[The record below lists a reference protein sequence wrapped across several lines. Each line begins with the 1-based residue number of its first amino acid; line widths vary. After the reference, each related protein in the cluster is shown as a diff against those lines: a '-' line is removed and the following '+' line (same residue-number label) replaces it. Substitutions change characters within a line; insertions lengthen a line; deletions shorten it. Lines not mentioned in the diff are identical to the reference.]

1 MALGLNPSKKLMG
14 VITPRLGR
22 FKRVVGL
29 LCQCI
34 FVSLLLVARVAA
46 QSAPPPQPQPPKP
59 IPPAPFL
66 TQQQSLDY
74 CNAVR
79 EWKNIVYN
87 IDDGVANGEGS
98 FTPCIMYNY
107 LGKPV
112 AASTPNSPY
121 NYQFTEYVSAI
132 DQGTFA
138 GADFYYSTTS
148 AQPEKNLGKGKP
160 CGCNN
165 TTMVGE
171 PINASTGNKYLRE
184 DDIQIG
190 PRLSFSRFYNNFAGS
205 VAGSIGAYW
214 RDSFDS
220 ALNIIGSPA
229 TSIGFTQPD
238 GLVETFTKTNAVWTS
253 DADVNDVLTEIDNA
267 QGMATNYT
275 VFVAAEHRTDTFNAA
290 GLLQSIT
297 DASGQGIALTYST
310 VATPYSIAPTT
321 GLLITATDP
330 QGRQLNLTYNS
341 LGYVSLITLPDGG
354 QLIYSYDTGA
364 ANLLSVKYPDG
375 SMRQYT
381 YNESSYTSGENFPSA
396 MTGLID
402 ETNTRYETT
411 TYNSAEQATSSY
423 FAGNVGTT
431 QIAYN
436 SNGTASITYP
446 LGLTSTMTFATLQG
460 VNDVSAIS
468 APCGP
473 QCDQP
478 WKSIAYNTSGYPQT
492 SVDFNGNTTATT
504 YNSSNL
510 LATEV
515 DAQGTSAQRTTNLTW
530 NTTLRVPL
538 TRTVANASGTI
549 VSGEQWFYNTTGQ
562 TLAYCAIDP
571 TNSADNG
578 YSCSNTGT
586 VPAGVRRT
594 TYTYCTTTGGNC
606 PLPGLLL
613 SVTGPRTDLTQT
625 TSYSYY
631 TSASTTNCGTPGA
644 ACYQPGDLYQ
654 VTDALGHVTTLAS
667 YDADGRITRITD
679 PNGVNTD
686 LTYYPRGW
694 LKTRTVGG
702 AQTSFTYTAYGAV
715 QTITDPDGVTTTFG
729 YDTAHRLTKIT
740 DALGNTIQYT
750 LDAAGDKTGESVYDS
765 TGTLHKSLSRTFNT
779 LGQLTTVVDGL
790 NHTVFNASAST
801 SYDANG
807 NLIQSSDGLGF
818 QRQLGYDALNRLQQ
832 TIDNYNGTDS
842 ATKNTST
849 GYQYDSLDRLTQVTD
864 PSNLATTYGYDGL
877 SNATSQ
883 HSPDTGSTARSFDA
897 AGNLLTRTD
906 AKGITATNTYDAQN
920 RLTSTSYPDSTQNVT
935 YTYDEGNGVTGCSSS
950 DPIGRLTRIIEN
962 SVTTL
967 FCYDA
972 LGRVIQKQT
981 ITATA
986 TDTRGYSYTAAG
998 RLSGVVYADGSMVS
1012 YTRDG
1017 DGRIQSISAT
1027 PAGGTASTVASNFTY
1042 QPFGPVSGYT
1052 LGNGQQI
1059 TRTYDANY
1067 RLTDLTSPAFTLHVA
1082 RDAMGDITAIGNA
1095 PGANPAA
1102 ETYTYDPL
1110 YRLLSITEANGSV
1123 LESVT
1128 YNPTGD
1134 RLTKT
1139 GSGLDTGTYTYNANT
1154 HQLNTVGNNAF
1165 SVDANGNTTAMTQAG
1180 STYGFGYNDRNRMT
1194 VAQLGGSTMATY
1206 LYDALGERI
1215 QKVTGTATERYD
1227 YNEAGQLLGE
1237 YGATNRDY
1245 IWADGIPVANI
1256 DTTGTT
1262 STIAYVTADQLG
1274 TPRAIAN
1281 SSGTTEWQL
1290 PYQGNPWN
1298 EVAPTSTGYTYNLG
1312 LPGMYFDAETGQM
1325 NWGFRTYNSGI
1336 GRSPQSD
1343 PMGVF
1348 GGQWSTYAYVTN
1360 NPLSWSDPYGLAP
1373 DNNKAWRMLCWIY
1386 FAACNPDPS
1395 ILHKTPPP
1403 EPPGYEAPA
1412 PDQGNPLNF
1421 LKKPAL
1427 PKPPP
1432 GSCPPEFNQ
1441 QPKGPAPQGP
1451 QPEIAPDPVAPTPAV
1466 PPAVPPDVPWFFLL
1480 PPGYE
1485 YQMTHQPQTSA

>member
-1 MALGLNPSKKLMG
+1 
-14 VITPRLGR
+14 
-22 FKRVVGL
+22 
-29 LCQCI
+29 
-34 FVSLLLVARVAA
+34 
-46 QSAPPPQPQPPKP
+46 
-59 IPPAPFL
+59 
-66 TQQQSLDY
+66 
-74 CNAVR
+74 
-79 EWKNIVYN
+79 
-87 IDDGVANGEGS
+87 
-98 FTPCIMYNY
+98 
-107 LGKPV
+107 
-112 AASTPNSPY
+112 
-121 NYQFTEYVSAI
+121 
-132 DQGTFA
+132 
-138 GADFYYSTTS
+138 
-148 AQPEKNLGKGKP
+148 
-160 CGCNN
+160 
-165 TTMVGE
+165 
-171 PINASTGNKYLRE
+171 
-184 DDIQIG
+184 
-190 PRLSFSRFYNNFAGS
+190 
-205 VAGSIGAYW
+205 
-214 RDSFDS
+214 
-220 ALNIIGSPA
+220 
-229 TSIGFTQPD
+229 
-238 GLVETFTKTNAVWTS
+238 LVETFTKTNAVWTS

-832 TIDNYNGTDS
+832 TIDNYNGSDP
-842 ATKNTST
+842 ATQNTTT

-864 PSNLATTYGYDGL
+864 PSSLSTTYQYDGL
-877 SNATSQ
+877 SDATGQ
-883 HSPDTGSTARSFDA
+883 VSPDTGTTSRTFDA
-897 AGNLLTRTD
+897 AGNVLTRTD
-906 AKGITATNTYDAQN
+906 AKGIVATNTYDALN
-920 RLTSTSYPDSTQNVT
+920 RLITTNYADSTQNIT
-935 YTYDEGNGVTGCSSS
+935 YSYDDLNGTTGCSNSN
-950 DPIGRLTRIIEN
+950 PIGRLTRIIEN
-962 SVTTL
+962 TVTTVY
-967 FCYDA
+967 CYDVQ
-972 LGRVIQKQT
+972 GGVIQKQQ
-981 ITATA
+981 ITSAG
-986 TDTRGYSYTAAG
+986 TDTTGYSYTTAE
-998 RLSGVVYADGSMVS
+998 RLSGIVYASGTLVS
-1012 YTRDG
+1012 YARDG
-1017 DGRIQSISAT
+1017 DGRIQSVGVT
-1027 PAGGTASTVASNFTY
+1027 PPGGSASTTVSSVTY

-1052 LGNGQQI
+1052 LGNGQAI
-1059 TRTYDANY
+1059 NRTYDANY
-1067 RLTDLTSPAFTLHVA
+1067 RLTDLTSPAFNLHVA

-1095 PGANPAA
+1095 PGANPAT
-1102 ETYTYDPL
+1102 ETYVYDPL
-1110 YRLLSITEANGSV
+1110 YRLLSVTEANGTT

-1128 YNPTGD
+1128 YNQTGD

-1139 GSGLDTGTYTYNANT
+1139 GSGLATGAYTYNAGT
-1154 HQLNTVGNNAF
+1154 HQLNATGNAART
-1165 SVDANGNTTAMTQAG
+1165 VDADGNTTAITEAG
-1180 STYGFGYNDRNRMT
+1180 STYGFGYSDRNRMS
-1194 VAQLGGSTMATY
+1194 VAQLGGSTIADYTY
-1206 LYDALGERI
+1206 NALNERI

-1227 YNEAGQLLGE
+1227 YNEVDQILGE

-1245 IWADGIPVANI
+1245 IWLGNIPIANV
-1256 DTTGTT
+1256 DTTNGT
-1262 STIAYVTADQLG
+1262 STITYVTADQLG
-1274 TPRAIAN
+1274 TPRAIAD
-1281 SSGTTEWQL
+1281 SSGNTIWQRA
-1290 PYQGNPWN
+1290 YQGNPWN
-1298 EVAPTSTGYTYNLG
+1298 EVAPTSNGYVYNLG
-1312 LPGMYFDAETGQM
+1312 FSGQYFDAETGQFS
-1325 NWGFRTYNSGI
+1325 NGPRYYDPGTGGFDQPDPLGQRGGI
-1336 GRSPQSD
+1336 GLYIYVSD
-1343 PMGVF
+1343 D
-1348 GGQWSTYAYVTN
+1348 
-1360 NPLSWSDPYGLAP
+1360 PLS
-1373 DNNKAWRMLCWIY
+1373 NV
-1386 FAACNPDPS
+1386 DPS
-1395 ILHKTPPP
+1395 GLQQTNELDPKAAEELNTPETNAEVARLEEQAKEAAEAKDNTPALMRDPSEFGEFGSCKATPP
-1403 EPPGYEAPA
+1403 ERSEVGPPRDGTGFKGRSGWQLYNAPYQPVRNSPATIDGTDYSGHALDQMQNRGIPPSVVQNTIDNGDSFQGY
-1412 PDQGNPLNF
+1412 GN
-1421 LKKPAL
+1421 
-1427 PKPPP
+1427 
-1432 GSCPPEFNQ
+1432 
-1441 QPKGPAPQGP
+1441 
-1451 QPEIAPDPVAPTPAV
+1451 TT
-1466 PPAVPPDVPWFFLL
+1466 
-1480 PPGYE
+1480 GY
-1485 YQMTHQPQTSA
+1485 YDSVNNVTVITNSQTGRVVTVMMGGR